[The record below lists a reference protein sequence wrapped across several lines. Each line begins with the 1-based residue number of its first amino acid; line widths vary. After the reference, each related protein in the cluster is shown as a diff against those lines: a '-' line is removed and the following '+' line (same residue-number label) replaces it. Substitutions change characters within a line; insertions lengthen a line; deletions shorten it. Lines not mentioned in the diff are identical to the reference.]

1 MSTQVPSTSRLD
13 VYQAVTD
20 KIVQAIEAGAGEFVM
35 PWHSHGKPITRPTNA
50 ATSAGYRGVNVVAL
64 WAEAMLCG
72 YGSGTWA
79 SYKQWQS
86 LGAQVRRG
94 ERGTVIVFYKSLD
107 QRDGEDGN
115 DPPDGRRLVAR
126 AYRVFNAAQVDGW
139 SPATPEPASP
149 AEAIPFVEEFVSSV
163 GAKIRHGGEVAR
175 YLIREDQVEI
185 PDRSRFHGSPT
196 ITPTESYYSTLLHEL
211 VHWTGAADRM
221 DRTFGERFGDDAYS
235 VEELVAEL
243 GAAFLCADLEITNE
257 PRPDHAA
264 YLAHW
269 LAVLKRDPRALFTA
283 ASQAS
288 LAAEYLWKTQLL
300 AGDQREE

>member
-1 MSTQVPSTSRLD
+1 MSTTVPSTSRLD
-13 VYQAVTD
+13 MYQAVTD

-35 PWHSHGKPITRPTNA
+35 PWHCHGKPITRPTNA
-50 ATSAGYRGVNVVAL
+50 STGAGYRGVNVVAL

-72 YGSGTWA
+72 YGSGIWA

-86 LGAQVRRG
+86 IGAQVRRG
-94 ERGTVIVFYKSLD
+94 EHGTVVVFYKSLD
-107 QRDGEDGN
+107 QQDDDDGD
-115 DPPDGRRLVAR
+115 DQPDGRRLIAR

-139 SPATPEPASP
+139 SPEIPAPASP
-149 AEAIPFVEEFVSSV
+149 AEIIPFVEQFVVGV

-175 YLIREDQVEI
+175 YMIREDHVEI

-196 ITPTESYYSTLLHEL
+196 STPTESYYSTLLHEL
-211 VHWTGAADRM
+211 VHWTGAVDRL
-221 DRTFGERFGDDAYS
+221 DRTFGQRFGDDAYA

-257 PRPDHAA
+257 PRADHAA
-264 YLAHW
+264 YLTHW
-269 LAVLKRDPRALFTA
+269 LSVLKRDPRALFTA

-288 LAAEYLWKTQLL
+288 LAAEYLWRTSPLQQ
-300 AGDQREE
+300 GVE